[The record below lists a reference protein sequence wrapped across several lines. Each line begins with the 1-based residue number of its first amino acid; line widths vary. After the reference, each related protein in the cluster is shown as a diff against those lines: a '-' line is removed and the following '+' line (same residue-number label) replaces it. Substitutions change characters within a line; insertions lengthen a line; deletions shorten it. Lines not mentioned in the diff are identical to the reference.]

1 MECEARGNEKLLLG
15 KSTVTSSIFS
25 RSVPGEEEEA
35 PLYLSVFHLRWIG
48 RSVGGP
54 SPLGSQT
61 LPQSVKC
68 QPTQSIGTERE
79 REESIP
85 LPPFHLFV
93 PFECPHRGVDG
104 EGRGGNKMKSALSE
118 AFVWPLEAL
127 CFPITKLA
135 KAKVG
140 GKTKVDR
147 ERMEGREKANHK

>member
-1 MECEARGNEKLLLG
+1 MRSARERE
-15 KSTVTSSIFS
+15 TSSREVHRYIVNFLEIGP
-25 RSVPGEEEEA
+25 RGRRRGA
-35 PLYLSVFHLRWIG
+35 PLSICLPSAVDRS

-68 QPTQSIGTERE
+68 QPTQSIGERE
-79 REESIP
+79 GGKSIP